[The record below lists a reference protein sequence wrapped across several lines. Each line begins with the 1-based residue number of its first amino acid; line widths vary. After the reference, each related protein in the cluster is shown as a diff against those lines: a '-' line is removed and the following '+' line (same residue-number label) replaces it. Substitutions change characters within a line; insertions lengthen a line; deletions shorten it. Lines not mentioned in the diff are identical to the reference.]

1 MKTLDLNFLV
11 GRMED
16 GELRVVSKVFL
27 SFRNQRKDGHPEGGG
42 GGQTPQ
48 KHKNR
53 EGTAS
58 IFVFL
63 YAIPHRRAT
72 GAILQGSSDRLK
84 CDDEINAH
92 ANYIDHNLDS
102 FHQPYERTW

>member
-42 GGQTPQ
+42 GGG
-48 KHKNR
+48 KHPKSTKTVK
-53 EGTAS
+53 E
-58 IFVFL
+58 
-63 YAIPHRRAT
+63 RRASLSFSMRFPT
-72 GAILQGSSDRLK
+72 AGQPGPYYKGA
-84 CDDEINAH
+84 A
-92 ANYIDHNLDS
+92 
-102 FHQPYERTW
+102 TV

>member
-1 MKTLDLNFLV
+1 MVSCELSARSSLV
-11 GRMED
+11 SEIRE
-16 GELRVVSKVFL
+16 RTAIP
-27 SFRNQRKDGHPEGGG
+27 RGGG

>member
-1 MKTLDLNFLV
+1 MVSCELSARSSLV
-11 GRMED
+11 SEIRE
-16 GELRVVSKVFL
+16 RTAIP
-27 SFRNQRKDGHPEGGG
+27 RGG